1 MADEINEDSNIMDI
15 AMRSIDIMGNKVSEE
30 NVKNSDMILT
40 IKTDKTGLLEVDKLD
55 DCYKYG
61 YRQTIN
67 NIDKIINLINN

>member
-1 MADEINEDSNIMDI
+1 MADEINENSNIMDI